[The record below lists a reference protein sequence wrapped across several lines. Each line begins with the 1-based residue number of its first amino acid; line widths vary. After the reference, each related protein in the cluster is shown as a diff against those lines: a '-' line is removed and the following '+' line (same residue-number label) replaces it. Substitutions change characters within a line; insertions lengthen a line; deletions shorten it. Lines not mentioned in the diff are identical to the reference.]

1 MYVCI
6 YVVVEPVCVCMYVC
20 SGGASVCVCVCS
32 GGASVCT
39 CVCIYAVVEQMESS
53 ASLYSR
59 SIQAHHVCLLV
70 KLLVS
75 ISAVSVSATHAGN
88 FSYLS
93 GLLHF
98 VSCCLS

>member
-1 MYVCI
+1 M
-6 YVVVEPVCVCMYVC
+6 CMY
-20 SGGASVCVCVCS
+20 VCS

-39 CVCIYAVVEQMESS
+39 CVCIYVVVEQMESS

-75 ISAVSVSATHAGN
+75 ISTVSVSATHAGN